1 MTTQRPD
8 EPSLAACLSFGGSS
22 ASADEDFPA
31 VDDSSSIIHHDHPR
45 HIEFLESADE
55 FAFVVR
61 DPDAD
66 DDSSE
71 DFEFAFVVRDPD
83 ASPSVTADEIF
94 SGGQIVPAYPFVNRG
109 FLLASSGA
117 EETEAAAEAND
128 VADQIPLRRL
138 LIEEREARSASTSEE
153 PEAVGEYC
161 VWAPDR
167 CNKSASTG
175 SSLRWRLRDLMIG
188 RSQSDGKDKFVFLRA
203 APPSPQP
210 AKGKIANSTTKAAT
224 ATAKK
229 PSRVAQTG
237 AVTGH
242 RVYYGKGQN
251 GQAMK
256 APRRSFLPYRQELFG
271 LFAPVTG
278 LRRSHHP
285 F

>member
-1 MTTQRPD
+1 MTTQRPE
-8 EPSLAACLSFGGSS
+8 EPSLAACLSFGGSA
-22 ASADEDFPA
+22 ASADVPA
-31 VDDSSSIIHHDHPR
+31 VDDCSFIIHHDPPR
-45 HIEFLESADE
+45 HIEFLEAADE
-55 FAFVVR
+55 
-61 DPDAD
+61 DDAD

-83 ASPSVTADEIF
+83 ASPSITADEIF
-94 SGGQIVPAYPFVNRG
+94 SGGRIVPAYPVFNRDL
-109 FLLASSGA
+109 LLASSGT
-117 EETEAAAEAND
+117 EEREAAAEAND
-128 VADQIPLRRL
+128 MADQIPLRRL

-167 CNKSASTG
+167 CKKSASTG

-188 RSQSDGKDKFVFLRA
+188 RSQSDGKEKFVYLGA

-210 AKGKIANSTTKAAT
+210 AKGKIANSTTKGAAAT
-224 ATAKK
+224 AKR
-229 PSRVAQTG
+229 PSRVAQAG

-242 RVYYGKGQN
+242 RVYYGKGPN
-251 GQAMK
+251 GQALK